1 VAIGNK
7 IQYEIVGGEMFSL
20 AVKNNSNYRE
30 VMIIDFNMSITT
42 GLLDE
47 GEVMDMAQQLINAAE
62 ELLPIEY
69 GEQKTALALIREALD
84 K

>member
-1 VAIGNK
+1 
-7 IQYEIVGGEMFSL
+7 MFSL
-20 AVKNNSNYRE
+20 AVKNNSSYRE
-30 VMIIDFNMSITT
+30 VMITDFNMSITT

-47 GEVMDMAQQLINAAE
+47 GEAIDTAQQLINAAE

-69 GEQKTALALIREALD
+69 GEQKTALTLIREALD